1 MARKTTACATP
12 ASVYSLTTGT
22 RGVAMA
28 VSPLCK
34 TIFRSFTF
42 PSFTLNLKQ
51 RMDEKLIEEG
61 N

>member
-12 ASVYSLTTGT
+12 ASVYSLTTET

-28 VSPLCK
+28 VSPLRK
-34 TIFRSFTF
+34 TIFRFFRFS
-42 PSFTLNLKQ
+42 LNLK
-51 RMDEKLIEEG
+51 RRIDEKLIEGG